1 MFRDK
6 PHPLTDLGVK
16 TQILSPGS
24 SYFSLSKMSSISKTS
39 SISIVGGGIG
49 GLVLALQLHFDGFTN
64 IFIFDSSRQ
73 LKAVGS
79 GINLQPSAILVLRN
93 LGLLPALEATGIKTA
108 ELRYYN
114 RYGH

>member
-1 MFRDK
+1 
-6 PHPLTDLGVK
+6 
-16 TQILSPGS
+16 
-24 SYFSLSKMSSISKTS
+24 
-39 SISIVGGGIG
+39 
-49 GLVLALQLHFDGFTN
+49 LALQLHFDGFTN

-93 LGLLPALEATGIKTA
+93 LGLLSALEATGIKTA